1 MLCTSPLS
9 PPSETEAK
17 LYYSGLP
24 SAPVVACTST
34 APWKQPPPTDLEAD
48 HMLKELRVVGNH
60 PIKEAWE
67 DSWFSRS
74 MPMPMIRRR

>member
-1 MLCTSPLS
+1 
-9 PPSETEAK
+9 
-17 LYYSGLP
+17 
-24 SAPVVACTST
+24 
-34 APWKQPPPTDLEAD
+34 
-48 HMLKELRVVGNH
+48 MLKELRVVGNH